1 MIHSILKTKINK
13 KYFIYISIN
22 ININIDININI
33 NIDIIVYY
41 NSFSFKN

>member
-13 KYFIYISIN
+13 KYFIYIN

-33 NIDIIVYY
+33 MVYY
-41 NSFSFKN
+41 DSFYSKN